1 MTLVPTNRR
10 ALARTIRIPEFSI
23 QSVLLLVDS
32 SQRTVLFHCH
42 IDLLQHS
49 VTLDQEISLS
59 QCRNAFSFLRF
70 ANDLW
75 LERVW
80 SISSRNCLLLC
91 LYIRLENY
99 FVKIQCFT
107 TLSYFEKPTFEWEEF
122 LLDTFAHL
130 FLSWSCVVVD
140 FCVTFGL
147 SECNFESLHL
157 PEIFLLSCSFIFIY
171 QQNSLLWALFGSSC
185 SLNILLRKL
194 MKHLVFLLLNSWRFF
209 PSSGCRGILIH
220 GNAALFK
227 EWLVP
232 FTVATWID
240 SAEIAHM
247 LILPFKL
254 LLQVFLRFVKLRCA
268 DRRIIRTVPNSR
280 SELPLYPGTNYGTRT
295 FPLIY
300 LPSFVFIPW
309 SNLSLT
315 RFLSSSI
322 IFFLS
327 HCCKFNISN
336 VLISRPSFTSL
347 SICASVWKLGEWFTW
362 SIFFPMSTKGVC
374 VHTRLCV

>member
-1 MTLVPTNRR
+1 
-10 ALARTIRIPEFSI
+10 
-23 QSVLLLVDS
+23 
-32 SQRTVLFHCH
+32 
-42 IDLLQHS
+42 
-49 VTLDQEISLS
+49 
-59 QCRNAFSFLRF
+59 
-70 ANDLW
+70 
-75 LERVW
+75 
-80 SISSRNCLLLC
+80 
-91 LYIRLENY
+91 
-99 FVKIQCFT
+99 
-107 TLSYFEKPTFEWEEF
+107 
-122 LLDTFAHL
+122 
-130 FLSWSCVVVD
+130 
-140 FCVTFGL
+140 
-147 SECNFESLHL
+147 
-157 PEIFLLSCSFIFIY
+157 
-171 QQNSLLWALFGSSC
+171 
-185 SLNILLRKL
+185 
-194 MKHLVFLLLNSWRFF
+194 MKHLVFLLLNPWRFF

-247 LILPFKL
+247 LVLPFKL

-280 SELPLYPGTNYGTRT
+280 SELPLYPETNYGTRT